1 MSASP
6 DSQFPEK
13 ETAAELPLVTPG
25 SEEIHTGDAVDV
37 PEELYERI
45 IQQVQQICQT
55 VDEGS
60 GADKEAPLF
69 APFEEIPQKP
79 NAPRAPE
86 SLEESGLNLHQLSGL
101 ILKLA
106 YLNGS
111 MNGFEFAKQLRLP
124 FGVVDDGLAF
134 LKSERSLEVSSGEI
148 AGRLS
153 YRFLLTEQGR
163 KRAREAFE
171 ECRYIGPAPVS
182 LDAYTRQCHEQSTR
196 SVPLTPNEIRN
207 AFRNLVVDESLVSRL
222 GPAILSGQ
230 SIFLF
235 GTPGNGKTVLAKAIG
250 SLMNECGGE
259 IYVPYAVSVDRHL
272 ITVFDPGFHQTVKAK
287 EEPDSETLEPE
298 TQFATEPEFDQRWR
312 KIKRPVV
319 IAGGELSL
327 DMLDLQYHSQSGY
340 YTAPLHLKSNGGVF
354 LLDDFGRQLVPP
366 ADLLNRWILPLE
378 ERSDFLTLETGKK
391 FSVPFEQLMIFS
403 TNLSP
408 QDLVD
413 EAFLRRIRHKIP
425 IAAPSEAQF
434 RDIFRMCCEQRGIP
448 YDNWVVTQLFN
459 NHYNQQRLPKS
470 SDPRDLLDI
479 VQSICRFRE
488 EKLHL
493 SEELLAEA
501 WQECHGGLENC
512 ESGEVR

>member
-1 MSASP
+1 MSSFSDQHPAEEPSLNSP
-6 DSQFPEK
+6 AP
-13 ETAAELPLVTPG
+13 
-25 SEEIHTGDAVDV
+25 EEIYSGDAVDV
-37 PEELYERI
+37 PDELYERI
-45 IQQVQQICQT
+45 IQQVQQICQS
-55 VDEGS
+55 VDEQVTS
-60 GADKEAPLF
+60 GKKATSTTLSADEM
-69 APFEEIPQKP
+69 PQQ
-79 NAPRAPE
+79 PRPPRVPE

-134 LKSERSLEVSSGEI
+134 LKAERSLEVSSGEL

-171 ECRYIGPAPVS
+171 ECRYVGPAPVS
-182 LDAYTRQCHEQSTR
+182 LSDYTQQCREQSTR
-196 SVPLTPNEIRN
+196 SVPLSADEIRN
-207 AFRNLVVDESLVSRL
+207 AFRKLVVDDALIARL

-250 SLMNECGGE
+250 ALMNECGGE

-272 ITVFDPGFHQTVKAK
+272 ITVFDPSLHQTV
-287 EEPDSETLEPE
+287 TTPE
-298 TQFATEPEFDQRWR
+298 TTKPENTGLESHFASEPEFDQRWR

-327 DMLDLQYHSQSGY
+327 DMLDLKYHTHSGY

-354 LLDDFGRQLVPP
+354 LLDDFGRQLVEPSE
-366 ADLLNRWILPLE
+366 LLNRWILPLE
-378 ERSDFLTLETGKK
+378 EQSDFLTLETGKK

-408 QDLVD
+408 KDLVD

-425 IAAPSEAQF
+425 IKAPTEKQF
-434 RDIFRMCCEQRGIP
+434 REIFRLSCEQRGLT
-448 YDNWVVTQLFN
+448 YDDWIVTQLLN
-459 NHYNQQRLPKS
+459 KHYNKQRLPKS

-488 EKLHL
+488 QRFHL

-501 WQECHGGLENC
+501 WQECHGGLEIC
-512 ESGEVR
+512 ESGEAR

>member
-1 MSASP
+1 MSSFP
-6 DSQFPEK
+6 DQQP
-13 ETAAELPLVTPG
+13 AEEPSLNPPVP
-25 SEEIHTGDAVDV
+25 EEIYSGDAVDV
-37 PEELYERI
+37 PDELYERI
-45 IQQVQQICQT
+45 IQQVQQICQS
-55 VDEGS
+55 VDEQVTTGKKATS
-60 GADKEAPLF
+60 TTLPADEM
-69 APFEEIPQKP
+69 PQQ
-79 NAPRAPE
+79 PRPPRVPE
-86 SLEESGLNLHQLSGL
+86 SLEESGLSLHQLSGL

-134 LKSERSLEVSSGEI
+134 LKSERSLEVSSGEL

-163 KRAREAFE
+163 KRAREEFE
-171 ECRYIGPAPVS
+171 ECRYVGPAPVS
-182 LDAYTRQCHEQSTR
+182 LNAYTQQCRDQSTR
-196 SVPLTPNEIRN
+196 NVPLTANEIRN
-207 AFRNLVVDESLVSRL
+207 AFRKLVVDENLIARL

-250 SLMNECGGE
+250 ALMNECGGE

-272 ITVFDPGFHQTVKAK
+272 ITVFDPSLHQTVT
-287 EEPDSETLEPE
+287 DSSTNKPE
-298 TQFATEPEFDQRWR
+298 NIGLDSHFASEPEFDQRWR

-327 DMLDLQYHSQSGY
+327 DMLDLRYHTHSGY

-354 LLDDFGRQLVPP
+354 LLDDFGRQLVEP
-366 ADLLNRWILPLE
+366 AELLNRWILPLE
-378 ERSDFLTLETGKK
+378 EQSDFLTLETGKK

-408 QDLVD
+408 KDLVD

-425 IAAPSEAQF
+425 IKAPTEKQF
-434 RDIFRMCCEQRGIP
+434 REIFRLCCEQRGLP
-448 YDNWVVTQLFN
+448 YDDWIVTQLLN
-459 NHYNQQRLPKS
+459 KHYNKQRLPKS

-488 EKLHL
+488 QRFHL

-501 WQECHGGLENC
+501 WQECHGGLEIC
-512 ESGEVR
+512 ESGEAR